1 MSPGWDLIPDDSERV
16 DEVNDFALT
25 FVTELAEMAMLIKP
39 WGIWSAMVVSESEEP
54 VKHGT
59 IIIVQ
64 LSHVGL
70 AIVVEPVVVYLR
82 NLAWLERL
90 IGQQRTLDT
99 VFKEES
105 PWQREDE
112 ALILEDGLCVPLFV
126 VEAGTGVTIIVVEVI
141 DAQGD
146 KGVLVELT
154 THLLVLDVSDPEG
167 WYPRHEVL

>member
-1 MSPGWDLIPDDSERV
+1 M
-16 DEVNDFALT
+16 NDFALT
-25 FVTELAEMAMLIKP
+25 FVTEFAEMAILVKP
-39 WGIWSAMVVSESEEP
+39 RGIRSAMLVSESEEP

-70 AIVVEPVVVYLR
+70 AIVVESVVVNLCY
-82 NLAWLERL
+82 LAWLERF

-105 PWQREDE
+105 PWKGEDE
-112 ALILEDGLCVPLFV
+112 ALILEDGLGVLLFV
-126 VEAGTGVTIIVVEVI
+126 VEAGTGVTIKVVEVI

-146 KGVLVELT
+146 KGVSV
-154 THLLVLDVSDPEG
+154 
-167 WYPRHEVL
+167 